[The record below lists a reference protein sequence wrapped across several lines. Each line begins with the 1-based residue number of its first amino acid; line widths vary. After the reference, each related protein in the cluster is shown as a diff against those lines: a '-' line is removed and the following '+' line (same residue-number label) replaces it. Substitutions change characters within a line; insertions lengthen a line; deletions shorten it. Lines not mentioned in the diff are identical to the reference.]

1 MAENN
6 EAVELTQEDQEELN
20 RVKKALSW
28 NGNCGYDGE
37 GPDDA
42 FDIEEVAY

>member
-6 EAVELTQEDQEELN
+6 EAIELTQEELN

-28 NGNCGYDGE
+28 NGDCGYDGE

-42 FDIEEVAY
+42 FDIEEVSY